1 VPILALQLTL
11 ERGRQTADGRRR
23 TADGSDYVKEYD
35 REYFDRWY
43 RDPRVRVA
51 TGESVE
57 RKVRL
62 VISVAE
68 ALLMRRVRSVLDVG
82 CGEGTWR
89 APLKKIRPSI
99 RYVGVDSSEYVISRF
114 GKRRGI
120 RRGTFGGLGA
130 IEKSLRGPFDVI
142 VCCDMLQYIPAD
154 ELRAGLASVGALLGG
169 VAYLEAYTS
178 GDSIEGDKRGWH
190 LRSAAVYRRAFA
202 TAGLK
207 PVGMHC
213 WVGAALAP
221 MTAELERG

>member
-1 VPILALQLTL
+1 M
-11 ERGRQTADGRRR
+11 
-23 TADGSDYVKEYD
+23 KEYD

-43 RDPRVRVA
+43 RDPKVRVA

-57 RKVRL
+57 RKVHL

-68 ALLMRRVRSVLDVG
+68 ALLLRRVRSVLDVG

-89 APLKKIRPSI
+89 APLKKLRPAI

-142 VCCDMLQYIPAD
+142 VCCDMLQYVPGD
-154 ELRAGLASVGALLGG
+154 QLRAGLASVAALLGG

-178 GDSIEGDKRGWH
+178 GDSIEGDRKGWH
-190 LRSAAVYRRAFA
+190 QRSAAVYRRAFRG
-202 TAGLK
+202 AGLSS
-207 PVGMHC
+207 VGMHC
-213 WVGAALAP
+213 RVGAAVRNS
-221 MTAELERG
+221 TAELERGD